1 MTPSDT
7 PMTDAVEQIRHHQ
20 FDHDERI
27 VSADFAR
34 NLERESTRR
43 SEALCF
49 LIHAIT
55 DLARTPEYSNTE
67 LAGDLAGIIS
77 KTKNIM
83 AENKEDKN

>member
-7 PMTDAVEQIRHHQ
+7 PMTDEATRTTDWITGEPV
-20 FDHDERI
+20 
-27 VSADFAR
+27 VPADFAR

-43 SEALCF
+43 SEALRF

-55 DLARTPEYSNTE
+55 DLARHLEYSSTE

-77 KTKNIM
+77 MAKNIM

>member
-7 PMTDAVEQIRHHQ
+7 PMTDEAANRFSWPRFVELSRQ
-20 FDHDERI
+20 
-27 VSADFAR
+27 
-34 NLERESTRR
+34 LERESARR
-43 SEALCF
+43 AESLCF

>member
-7 PMTDAVEQIRHHQ
+7 PRTDACLNATARDGEE
-20 FDHDERI
+20 ERDN
-27 VSADFAR
+27 VYALAR
-34 NLERESTRR
+34 QLERESTRR
-43 SEALCF
+43 ADALCF

-77 KTKNIM
+77 MTKNIL